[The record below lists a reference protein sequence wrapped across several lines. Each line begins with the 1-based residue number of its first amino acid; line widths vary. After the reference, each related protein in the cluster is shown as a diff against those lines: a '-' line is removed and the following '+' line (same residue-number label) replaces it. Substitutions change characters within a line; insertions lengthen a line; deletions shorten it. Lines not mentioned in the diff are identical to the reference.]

1 MTKEDDFAASLE
13 RSGDVAFQFADRYL
27 KKMTEMTDR
36 ELGSTRVDS
45 GQELLDWARVRHD
58 PQLIRQAFLE
68 PLRAKLGKGKGNEAF
83 VKWVASMERKLYQTD
98 GTE

>member
-1 MTKEDDFAASLE
+1 MSKEDDFAASLE
-13 RSGDVAFQFADRYL
+13 RSGDAAFEFAERYL

-45 GQELLDWARVRHD
+45 GQELLDYARVRHD
-58 PQLIRQAFLE
+58 PALLRQAFLE
-68 PLRAKLGKGKGNEAF
+68 PLRTRLGKGKGNEAF
-83 VKWVASMERKLYQTD
+83 LKWVASMERKLYQTD

>member
-13 RSGDVAFQFADRYL
+13 RSGDVAFQFAERYL

-36 ELGSTRVDS
+36 EIGSTKVDS
-45 GQELLDWARVRHD
+45 GQELLDYARVRHD
-58 PQLIRQAFLE
+58 PQMLRQAFLE
-68 PLRAKLGKGKGNEAF
+68 PLRARLGKGKGNEAF
-83 VKWVASMERKLYQTD
+83 VRWVQDIEKRLYATD